1 MPTSPVCLQEGS
13 TWRGS
18 CVIAGSALKGS
29 GSSITLTGNTQIT
42 GPWDI
47 QNQTVDLQP
56 GTYWI
61 TNGDLTF
68 DTSAAVTCSTC
79 TGSTGGVTIILTNTT
94 GTVGGLCIDSSSS
107 VTLNAPTT
115 GTYKGYL
122 IIQDPGATSGTSG
135 CKKGDNSLQG
145 GGSMNLTGLLYLP
158 NTTVVYQGN
167 PSSACS
173 VLVAKTITLNGI
185 SNFSTSGCTSAG
197 LDAPT
202 VKTVVL
208 GE

>member
-1 MPTSPVCLQEGS
+1 
-13 TWRGS
+13 
-18 CVIAGSALKGS
+18 
-29 GSSITLTGNTQIT
+29 
-42 GPWDI
+42 
-47 QNQTVDLQP
+47 
-56 GTYWI
+56 
-61 TNGDLTF
+61 
-68 DTSAAVTCSTC
+68 VTCSTC
-79 TGSTGGVTIILTNTT
+79 TGGTGVTIILTNTT
-94 GTVGGLCIDSSSS
+94 GTVGGLCSDSNSS

-122 IIQDPGATSGTSG
+122 IIQDPGATTGTSS
-135 CKKGDNSLQG
+135 CKKADNSFQG
-145 GGSMNLTGLLYLP
+145 GANMNLTGLLYFP

-173 VLVAKTITLNGI
+173 VLVAKTITLNGT
-185 SNFSTSGCTSAG
+185 SNFSTSGCTGAG